1 LRFPSKGDEHR
12 IAAVMELS
20 LAPTAAAPARA
31 RAAVTDWLGGHSR
44 DDVLVEIAL
53 LLVSELVTNSI
64 RHAQLEAETTLHLN
78 ASLGETTLRIELW
91 DDGTGG
97 TVARRAPRRDDDGG
111 GYGLD
116 LVERLSSGWGVD
128 RDADGT
134 TVWLEL
140 PVPFDETA

>member
-1 LRFPSKGDEHR
+1 
-12 IAAVMELS
+12 MELS
-20 LAPTAAAPARA
+20 LAPTSAAPATA
-31 RAAVTDWLGGHSR
+31 RAAVTTWLARHSR
-44 DDVLVEIAL
+44 DAVLIEIAL
-53 LLVSELVTNSI
+53 LLVSELVTNSV
-64 RHAQLEAETTLHLN
+64 RHAGLAAGASLRLN
-78 ASLGETTLRIELW
+78 ASLDATTLRLELR

-97 TVARRAPRRDDDGG
+97 TVERRTPKRSEDTG

-140 PVPFDETA
+140 PIPFDEPA